1 MAKSRKVE
9 RERVKQ
15 GIWRRMS
22 ADGKWTYE
30 IVFRDAA
37 GKVRRRT
44 VAGGVRAAEKALAT
58 EIARRGRG
66 EKIAADPR
74 LRFNDAADAW
84 WQARVVKLRPGTHN
98 AYGAGLKHL
107 REHFG
112 RWRMTTLRRPTLP
125 PTSVR
130 SRLPG

>member
-1 MAKSRKVE
+1 MAKSTPRKVA

-15 GIWRRMS
+15 GIWKRIA
-22 ADGKWTYE
+22 ADGKPVYE

-44 VAGGVRAAEKALAT
+44 VAGGIRAAEKALAT
-58 EIARRGRG
+58 EIAGRARG

-84 WQARVVKLRPGTHN
+84 WSARVVKLRPGTHN

-112 RWRMTTLRRPTLP
+112 RWRMTDIAPTD
-125 PTSVR
+125 VA
-130 SRLPG
+130 